1 METPELKNIVLR
13 IFLALFLGAL
23 VGFERQWR
31 RRNAGL
37 RTNGLVSLGAC
48 LYILISENIYT
59 DDASPS
65 RIASQIVTGIGF
77 LGAGVIMKEGLNVRG
92 LNTAATLW
100 CSAAI
105 GSLAGFGYFVEAIAG
120 SLTVIGAHLLLR
132 PLGLLIEKGPL
143 TPGLNTITYKIN
155 ILCNKKSEPSIRAM
169 AINILTNHNLHLQS
183 ISSLERFFEAD
194 ERFAEV
200 EVILISAGRTDSQIE
215 EIVNLLGIE
224 KGVKKMSWEI
234 IKNIEEEIS
243 D

>member
-1 METPELKNIVLR
+1 METVELKNLILR
-13 IFLALFLGAL
+13 IFIALFLGAL

-65 RIASQIVTGIGF
+65 RIASQVVTGIGF

-105 GSLAGFGYFVEAIAG
+105 GSLTGFGYFIEAIAG
-120 SLTVIGAHLLLR
+120 AITVVGAHLLLR
-132 PLGLLIEKGPL
+132 PLGIFIEKGPFH
-143 TPGLNTITYKIN
+143 PGLDNVSYKIN
-155 ILCNKKSEPSIRAM
+155 IICNKKSEPSVKGMI
-169 AINILTNHNLHLQS
+169 INILSGQNLHLQS
-183 ISSLERFFEAD
+183 ISSIERYFDTD
-194 ERFAEV
+194 ERFSEV
-200 EVILISAGRTDSQIE
+200 EALIISAGEAIQ
-215 EIVNLLGIE
+215 
-224 KGVKKMSWEI
+224 K
-234 IKNIEEEIS
+234 
-243 D
+243 